1 MHLTKAIFGKRRRQ
15 KPSVDGMA
23 LGVNPV
29 TPPLG
34 TTNVISEEN
43 SKISRDC
50 RK

>member
-1 MHLTKAIFGKRRRQ
+1 MHLTKAIVGKRRRQ

-34 TTNVISEEN
+34 TTNAISKEN
-43 SKISRDC
+43 SKIPREC